1 MKKIGIIGA
10 KRAGT
15 SCALLLNKL
24 GYKIF
29 LSEIKKIPSYYKKK
43 LPRDI
48 YLEEGINSDKILM
61 NDLIIASPGVSE
73 KERIIKRI
81 REKGIPLVDEIEIGY
96 RFIEGKIV
104 AITGTNGKSTVT
116 KWIYECLKDDNK
128 VYMGGNI
135 GTPLTEFAFKKGTF
149 IVEVSSFELKRIKF
163 FRPYIGIIL
172 NIDKDHIDW
181 HIDLDDYISSK
192 FNIFKNQNE
201 EDFLIIDEEIEL
213 KGKIKPKV
221 FKVSL
226 KKEVE
231 GIFLKNDK
239 IIINIQGCFEEV
251 KINFPLNQNF
261 NIKNGLFVLLTL
273 KILGKNLEDIKEKFE
288 KFRGLPHRLE
298 YIGEKNGIKVFND
311 SKSTNPHSVKN
322 AIESFEENIIL
333 LMGGLNKGLS
343 FKEIKK
349 LIKKKCKGIVLFGKS
364 RFEILKDIED
374 KEIKIEMAEKVEDA
388 LKIAFKMA
396 KKDDIILFSP
406 GCASFDMYKNY
417 EERGEDFKNA
427 FKRI

>member
-1 MKKIGIIGA
+1 MKKVGIIGA

-29 LSEIKKIPSYYKKK
+29 LSEIKKIPSCYKRK
-43 LPRDI
+43 LPKDI
-48 YLEEGINSDKILM
+48 FLEEEINSEKILM

-81 REKGIPLVDEIEIGY
+81 REKGVPLVDEIEIGY
-96 RFIEGKIV
+96 RFIDGKII

-116 KWIYECLKDDNK
+116 KWIYDCLKDEE
-128 VYMGGNI
+128 VYIGGNI
-135 GTPLTEFAFKKGTF
+135 GTPLTQLAFKKGIFVT
-149 IVEVSSFELKRIKF
+149 EVSSFQLKRIKF
-163 FRPYIGIIL
+163 FKPYIGVIL

-181 HIDLDDYISSK
+181 HIDLNDYINSK
-192 FNIFKNQNE
+192 FNIFKNQSE

-213 KGKIKPKV
+213 KEKVKPKV
-221 FKVSL
+221 LRVSL

-239 IIINIQGCFEEV
+239 VIVNVPGYFEEI
-251 KINFPLNQNF
+251 KINFPLNQKF

-273 KILGKNLEDIKEKFE
+273 KILGKNLKDIKEKFE
-288 KFRGLPHRLE
+288 EFKGLPHRLE

-322 AIESFEENIIL
+322 ALESFEKNVIL
-333 LMGGLNKGLS
+333 IMGGLNKGLS
-343 FKEIKK
+343 FKEIKEV
-349 LIKKKCKGIVLFGKS
+349 IKEKSKGVILFGNSK
-364 RFEILKDIED
+364 FEILKDIED
-374 KEIKIEMAEKVEDA
+374 KDIKIEVVEKVEDA
-388 LKIAFKMA
+388 LRIAFKIA

-406 GCASFDMYKNY
+406 GCTSFDMYKNY